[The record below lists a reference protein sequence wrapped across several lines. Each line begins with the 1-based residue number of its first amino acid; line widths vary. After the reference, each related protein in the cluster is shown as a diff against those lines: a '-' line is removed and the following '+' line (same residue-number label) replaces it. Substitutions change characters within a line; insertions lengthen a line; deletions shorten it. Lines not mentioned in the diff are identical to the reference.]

1 MDCLEQ
7 SLDFSSRE
15 EGAVELLCGGGKVQS
30 VVITCLTL
38 EQEKRD
44 GRPRDGICEERFRQ
58 EKRLKGRE
66 SRKVGKSQAV
76 DNNII
81 NI

>member
-1 MDCLEQ
+1 M
-7 SLDFSSRE
+7 
-15 EGAVELLCGGGKVQS
+15 QS
-30 VVITCLTL
+30 VVITCITL

-44 GRPRDGICEERFRQ
+44 GRPREGICEERFRQ

-66 SRKVGKSQAV
+66 SRKVGKYQAV